1 MWDAVTLLFIS
12 MKPRGRGIS
21 GLYSTYLWS
30 CRWAGRGSAVMRRG
44 SPTSISML
52 VSTLE
57 TIEAAIASES
67 KLPVELGK
75 LVGTGGTVE
84 GVSCG
89 TKEVTRAGVWRVG
102 GWALWGMAV
111 AVAAVESPT

>member
-1 MWDAVTLLFIS
+1 
-12 MKPRGRGIS
+12 
-21 GLYSTYLWS
+21 
-30 CRWAGRGSAVMRRG
+30 MRRG

-89 TKEVTRAGVWRVG
+89 TKEAMRAGVWSVG
-102 GWALWGMAV
+102 GWALWGVAV